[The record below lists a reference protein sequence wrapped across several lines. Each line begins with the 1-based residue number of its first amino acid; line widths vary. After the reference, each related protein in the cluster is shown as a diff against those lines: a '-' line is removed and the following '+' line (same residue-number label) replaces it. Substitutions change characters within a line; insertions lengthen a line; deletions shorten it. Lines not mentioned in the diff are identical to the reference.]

1 MWTEKQQKCCARQ
14 HVVFQQQTI
23 KKFILVLEYGL
34 RVLYNESF
42 RVQYISHDLNTKPF
56 FCRKCRSRQKAFSL
70 SSLWATGDRR
80 RAWEKKQPHI
90 AHLTQRKCKCK
101 QWSFPN
107 GTMHSF
113 EHLLNSFALPVNV
126 QRTYSYVCSFRTFS
140 LVYGYRWTY

>member
-56 FCRKCRSRQKAFSL
+56 FAEN
-70 SSLWATGDRR
+70 AAADRR
-80 RAWEKKQPHI
+80 HFRWAVFELQ
-90 AHLTQRKCKCK
+90 ATADELERK
-101 QWSFPN
+101 N
-107 GTMHSF
+107 NHT
-113 EHLLNSFALPVNV
+113 
-126 QRTYSYVCSFRTFS
+126 
-140 LVYGYRWTY
+140 